1 MVAACVVDFA
11 TSRIEVS
18 KIKLMDASGTPVAF
32 AANYTASSMLLVE
45 LNPEV
50 LAAIK
55 EGDADLAFKAT
66 DGGPA
71 S

>member
-1 MVAACVVDFA
+1 MNAA
-11 TSRIEVS
+11 
-18 KIKLMDASGTPVAF
+18 LASSAP
-32 AANYTASSMLLVE
+32 TASSMLLVE